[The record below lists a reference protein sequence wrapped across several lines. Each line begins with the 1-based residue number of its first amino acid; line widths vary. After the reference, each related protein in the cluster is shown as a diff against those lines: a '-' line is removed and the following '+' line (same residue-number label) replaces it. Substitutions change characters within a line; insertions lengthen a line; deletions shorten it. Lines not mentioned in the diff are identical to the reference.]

1 MAVPYTNST
10 YMCVCIS
17 VYWHECVGVCVS
29 PPSISRVTVGVP
41 SAIPRGIYACSSMC
55 GCVCV
60 CVCVC
65 VNPPCTMRVTVAV
78 PSAIPTSMCVC
89 VSVCVRVYVS
99 VCLCVCVSPPS
110 ASHVSQWLRHLL
122 SPPAWVCVS
131 MCVCVRVRVCVFV
144 WVWHLTH
151 VSLWLCHLLSTPACV
166 CVSMCVYVCVC
177 VPVCVRERECEY
189 VSRPS
194 TLHVTVAV
202 PSAIDTCVSCHT
214 YGWMCHGTHRDV
226 PCHHVNAS
234 CLAYGRVVSHI
245 STRRVTCLNAA
256 WHTYE

>member
-1 MAVPYTNST
+1 
-10 YMCVCIS
+10 
-17 VYWHECVGVCVS
+17 
-29 PPSISRVTVGVP
+29 
-41 SAIPRGIYACSSMC
+41 
-55 GCVCV
+55 
-60 CVCVC
+60 
-65 VNPPCTMRVTVAV
+65 
-78 PSAIPTSMCVC
+78 
-89 VSVCVRVYVS
+89 
-99 VCLCVCVSPPS
+99 
-110 ASHVSQWLRHLL
+110 
-122 SPPAWVCVS
+122 
-131 MCVCVRVRVCVFV
+131 VRVRVCVFV